1 MIVKT
6 GFKFGTHFR
15 AYTKSP
21 HKSHAEYLIHG
32 VTDSFTTSWAE
43 ISRAVRLAHSVNKT
57 FAFAIYTSNR
67 KKITYISLSRLR
79 P

>member
-1 MIVKT
+1 MLVKT

-15 AYTKSP
+15 AYTQPPGKN
-21 HKSHAEYLIHG
+21 HAEYLIHA
-32 VTDSFTTSWAE
+32 VTDQYTGSWAE

-57 FAFAIYTSNR
+57 FAFALYDKHTESIFYL
-67 KKITYISLSRLR
+67 SLSRLR